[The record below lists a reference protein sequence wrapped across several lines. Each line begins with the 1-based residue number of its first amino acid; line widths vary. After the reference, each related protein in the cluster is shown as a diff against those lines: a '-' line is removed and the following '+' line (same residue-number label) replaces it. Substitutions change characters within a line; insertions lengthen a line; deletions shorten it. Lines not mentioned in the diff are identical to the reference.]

1 MVLTQKQK
9 YIPMEQDRNLRV
21 NPCTDGYLNFKKG
34 DKNIEWG
41 KDSLSKSGAGR
52 NEKLL
57 VKK

>member
-1 MVLTQKQK
+1 
-9 YIPMEQDRNLRV
+9 MEQDRNLRV

-41 KDSLSKSGAGR
+41 KDSLSISGAGR